1 MGGNTRSRETAME
14 FHAASRFMQ
23 FYLCSTTDLHL
34 HHKTFEEKNKIH
46 NIHVFP
52 ARCVKYCSLHRA
64 TKQLHLLPKVHS
76 LPSKTFDHF
85 SSVLSVF
92 ISFHIFKITLDSLS
106 KAECYHL
113 YSSLISILNSE
124 SIFRYECSK
133 AVTSKNIKWL
143 TKHLRF
149 AKLSFF

>member
-1 MGGNTRSRETAME
+1 MQNSVENLDCFELSWYKKWVSNTRSCETAME

-76 LPSKTFDHF
+76 LPSKTFDQF
-85 SSVLSVF
+85 SSVFIFSKLLWTLSQKLNVTTYILRSSPF
-92 ISFHIFKITLDSLS
+92 LIQSQSSGTSAPKQSPQ
-106 KAECYHL
+106 KA
-113 YSSLISILNSE
+113 
-124 SIFRYECSK
+124 
-133 AVTSKNIKWL
+133 
-143 TKHLRF
+143 
-149 AKLSFF
+149 